1 MTKKW
6 NVMIGLVLAL
16 SMVLSACGGN
26 NNNNEASSNTPSDSA
41 SANASTNAS
50 ENASASN
57 NEGNANENENGFI
70 EATDMSQLPAQA
82 AARKDTLI
90 VGMTAPEGIF
100 NPLFSST
107 VYDNY
112 VNDVIFDSFITVK
125 GDGTYENSLADSV
138 DITND
143 NKTYTYHLKQGVKYT
158 DGTPVTVK
166 DYYFALKVYLD
177 PKYDGESDLTL
188 ANIVGAKEYKEGTAT
203 EISGVKIIDDNTIQ
217 IDVTDYDA
225 LTQVYL
231 GGVWFIPESYYGK
244 GFKKGSMDSIKA
256 LNSKPLGSG
265 PYILSSY
272 KAGQEVDLKANP
284 DYFKGAPKIPNVI
297 YRVTTEGTDL
307 SLLESGETD
316 MNNITVSPDNIEEL
330 KSVGFMNLQILPNNG
345 YGYIGMN
352 IKQKKF
358 SDPKVRQALTYG
370 LNRKDIVE
378 SVYGTYA
385 DVIDIPESKVS
396 WAYTD
401 ENITHYDFDTEK
413 AKQLLDEAGWKVGSD
428 GIREKDGE
436 KFSINFSASA
446 DNPVVEALLPI
457 MTENYK
463 ALGIDFKAET
473 LDFNAI
479 MEKAEKFD
487 YDMYF
492 AAWGLTPDPDNT
504 VFITNGAQN
513 RFGYSNAT
521 VDKLMAE
528 GRKELDLEKRKEI
541 YKQMYQELN
550 KDVPLIFM
558 YQRTNMEAISG
569 RISGFDITPY
579 KDFDYSLYQ
588 AELQQ

>member
-6 NVMIGLVLAL
+6 SLLVGLVLAT
-16 SMVLSACGGN
+16 SMVLSACGGSN
-26 NNNNEASSNTPSDSA
+26 NNAAPSNAPA
-41 SANASTNAS
+41 SANASNAGES
-50 ENASASN
+50 TEASASN
-57 NEGNANENENGFI
+57 DSNDAAGNANGI
-70 EATDMSQLPAQA
+70 IKASDMSLLPANA
-82 AARKDTLI
+82 AARKDTLV
-90 VGMTAPEGIF
+90 VGMVAPQGIF

-112 VNDVIFDSFITVK
+112 VNDVIFDTFITVK
-125 GDGTYENSLADSV
+125 ADGSYENSLADSV
-138 DITND
+138 EITND

-166 DYYFALKVYLD
+166 DYYFALKVMLD
-177 PKYDGESDLTL
+177 PTYDGESDLTL
-188 ANIVGAKEYKEGTAT
+188 ANIVGTKEYKEGSAT

-231 GGVWFIPESYYGK
+231 GTIPFVSEAYYGK
-244 GFKKGSMDSIKA
+244 GFKKGSLDSIKS

-265 PYILSSY
+265 PYVLSSY
-272 KAGQEVDLKANP
+272 KAGQEVDFTANA
-284 DYFKGAPKIPNVI
+284 DYFKGAPKIPNLI
-297 YRVTTEGTDL
+297 YRVTTEGTNL
-307 SLLESGETD
+307 ALIQSGETD
-316 MNNITVSPDNIEEL
+316 MDNITVSPDNIEEL
-330 KSVGFMNLQILPNNG
+330 EAMGFVDVNILPNNG

-352 IKQKKF
+352 LKEDKF
-358 SDPKVRQALTYG
+358 ADQKVRQALTYG

-378 SVYGTYA
+378 SVYGDYA
-385 DVIDIPESKVS
+385 NVIDIPESKVS

-401 ENITHYDFDTEK
+401 ENITHYDFDPEK

-428 GIREKDGE
+428 GIREKDGK
-436 KFSINFSASA
+436 KFEINFSATA
-446 DNPVVEALLPI
+446 DNPVVDALLPI
-457 MTENYK
+457 MTQNYK
-463 ALGIDFKAET
+463 DLGINLKAET

-479 MEKAEKFD
+479 MDKADKGDF
-487 YDMYF
+487 DMYF

-504 VFITNGAQN
+504 VYITNGAQN

-521 VDKLMAE
+521 VDELMAK

-550 KDVPLIFM
+550 KDVPAILM
-558 YQRTNMEAISG
+558 YQRTNMYGISG
-569 RISGFDITPY
+569 RVSGFDLSPY
-579 KDFDYSLYQ
+579 KDFDLSLYQ

>member
-6 NVMIGLVLAL
+6 SVLVGLVLAT
-16 SMVLSACGGN
+16 SMVLSACGGGN
-26 NNNNEASSNTPSDSA
+26 NNAASSNAPA
-41 SANASTNAS
+41 SANASNAGES
-50 ENASASN
+50 ASTEASASTDAN
-57 NEGNANENENGFI
+57 DPAGNANGVI
-70 EATDMSQLPAQA
+70 KASDMSLLPASA

-90 VGMTAPEGIF
+90 VGMTAPQGIF

-112 VNDVIFDSFITVK
+112 VNDVIFDYFITVK
-125 GDGTYENSLADSV
+125 ADGTYENSLADSV
-138 DITND
+138 EITND

-188 ANIVGAKEYKEGTAT
+188 AKIVGSDEYKNGSAT

-217 IDVTDYDA
+217 IDVSDYDA
-225 LTQVYL
+225 MTQVYL
-231 GGVWFIPESYYGK
+231 GTIPFISEAYYGK
-244 GFKKGSMDSIKA
+244 GFKKGSLDSIKA
-256 LNSKPLGSG
+256 LNTKPLGSG
-265 PYILSSY
+265 PYVLSSY
-272 KAGQEVDLKANP
+272 KAGQEVDFTAN
-284 DYFKGAPKIPNVI
+284 DSYFKGAPKVKNMI
-297 YRVTTEGTDL
+297 YRTTTDGTNL
-307 SLLESGETD
+307 SLIQSGETD
-316 MNNITVSPDNIEEL
+316 MDNITVTEDNVEEL
-330 KSVGFMNLQILPNNG
+330 KAMGFVDVNILPNNG

-352 IKQKKF
+352 LKEKKF
-358 SDPKVRQALTYG
+358 ADQKVRQALTYG

-378 SVYGTYA
+378 GVYGSYA
-385 DVIDIPESKVS
+385 NVIDIPESKVS

-401 ENITHYDFDTEK
+401 EGINHYDFDTEK

-436 KFSINFSASA
+436 KFVINFSATA
-446 DNPVVEALLPI
+446 DNPVVDALLPI
-457 MTENYK
+457 MTQNYK
-463 ALGIDFKAET
+463 DLGIDLKAET

-479 MEKAEKFD
+479 MEKADKGD

-504 VFITNGAQN
+504 VYITNGAQN

-528 GRKELDLEKRKEI
+528 GRKELDTEKRKEI

-550 KDVPLIFM
+550 KDVPAIFM
-558 YQRTNMEAISG
+558 YQRTNMYGISG
-569 RISGFDITPY
+569 RVTGFDLSPY
-579 KDFDYSLYQ
+579 KDFDLSLYQ
-588 AELQQ
+588 VQLQQ